1 MDVVPFGPGSMH
13 WDTAGEYRNL
23 LIAGSALVLQT
34 MHPAVG
40 GGRGGGSTR
49 RTSRIRGGRLQRT
62 LISVQKWVY
71 GGAEGPAEGQRLRR
85 LHEPIGG
92 VDEQGRRYHALNG
105 EAWAWVHLTLF
116 ERFITLN
123 RYFGTPYTTGQL
135 ERFYEESRQLG
146 AILRV
151 PEREVPADLPAF
163 RAYFDRMVAERL
175 EAHPTALDVL
185 AAMRGTPAP
194 PGLPAPLRRLW
205 RPVGG
210 RSGGADVLPH
220 GRHPATGCPA
230 HARLT
235 LDGPRRTPLTPPG
248 PRGGD
253 APPAPPGTPALHA
266 ARLPGPPS
274 RPPHPPPGPSAR
286 PLRLT
291 PRSPEETRAGQR
303 GGWVSGRGFRG
314 CGWRFR

>member
-40 GGRGGGSTR
+40 AAVGEHSTYKQDPW
-49 RTSRIRGGRLQRT
+49 GRLQRT

-135 ERFYEESRQLG
+135 ELFYEESRQLG

-194 PGLPAPLRRLW
+194 PGLPVPLRRLW
-205 RPVGG
+205 RPVGA
-210 RSGGADVLPH
+210 GAGELTSFLTAGTLP
-220 GRHPATGCPA
+220 PAV
-230 HARLT
+230 
-235 LDGPRRTPLTPPG
+235 RRTLGLRWTARDERRLRRLGHAVAMLNPRLPERLRYMPLAYQA
-248 PRGGD
+248 RR
-253 APPAPPGTPALHA
+253 A
-266 ARLPGPPS
+266 ARRTR
-274 RPPHPPPGPSAR
+274 RPTPQHLRSA
-286 PLRLT
+286 
-291 PRSPEETRAGQR
+291 
-303 GGWVSGRGFRG
+303 
-314 CGWRFR
+314 